1 MISIAYCDDERAALQ
16 LYPEQVRAAFQQYH
30 RTVEIECFQQPLAL
44 MESISANN
52 RYNLLFLD
60 ISMPNLNGIELGK
73 QLRKIAD
80 NVLIVFVSSHE
91 ELVFESFQVTPFRF
105 IRKGHFYQDLEEC
118 IPAIITELEKR
129 QTSSKSTTARRST
142 GLRRIR
148 SCTSKAATRFKNS
161 SRYRG

>member
-73 QLRKIAD
+73 QLRK
-80 NVLIVFVSSHE
+80 
-91 ELVFESFQVTPFRF
+91 
-105 IRKGHFYQDLEEC
+105 
-118 IPAIITELEKR
+118 
-129 QTSSKSTTARRST
+129 
-142 GLRRIR
+142 
-148 SCTSKAATRFKNS
+148 
-161 SRYRG
+161 SRTMC